1 MASAGIKS
9 PEDPALTKVQRKLYN
24 ERKRRRRAL
33 GKAKTLLKELNSTGQ
48 HTVIPLKETCE
59 TRKRRSYNT
68 QVREVIMQLL
78 GLNVARHN
86 VNDVVQAV
94 LSLTPYTLSADIKRS
109 TVHNIDHERDVV
121 MKGYVAGEI
130 ISADNRDELVGQS
143 DGTSYKGVNIMAEM
157 VGTVKDGEQ
166 RIYALGLEQI
176 ANKTTATQLQSL
188 DDTFA
193 EHRRIAEA
201 VPSICAKGDPKYLD
215 KRYIRAMV
223 GDHAGDLKTRKTM
236 LDEARRPDM
245 IMAIGRAVWMAR
257 SVQERAALVTVIV
270 EEFKRTCTAIDQQ
283 AYPDLPVVEGTWAA
297 QLPQVQDEILDRMRG
312 EFKNRA
318 WESLGKESF
327 AKMQPSQRA
336 LWQRK

>member
-215 KRYIRAMV
+215 K
-223 GDHAGDLKTRKTM
+223 
-236 LDEARRPDM
+236 
-245 IMAIGRAVWMAR
+245 
-257 SVQERAALVTVIV
+257 
-270 EEFKRTCTAIDQQ
+270 
-283 AYPDLPVVEGTWAA
+283 
-297 QLPQVQDEILDRMRG
+297 
-312 EFKNRA
+312 
-318 WESLGKESF
+318 
-327 AKMQPSQRA
+327 
-336 LWQRK
+336 